1 MDQQVF
7 QRIQDMQQA
16 AHFYALTEDGFERI
30 VDAPYLNAPIASA
43 FERISRFADPV
54 VELARLG
61 THKVHNICW
70 GIDVVEDSL
79 EDADKLR
86 TWSQEGTLAIRLMAG
101 GRA

>member
-7 QRIQDMQQA
+7 QRIQDMQHA
-16 AHFYALTEDGFERI
+16 ANFLTLTEDGFGRI

-43 FERISRFADPV
+43 FERISRFEDPI

-70 GIDVVEDSL
+70 GIDVIEDSL
-79 EDADKLR
+79 DDIDMLR
-86 TWSQEGTLAIRLMAG
+86 TWTREGTLAIRLMAG